1 MIKNFKWTL
10 VLVLSLFGLTA
21 AGLYQDKLFEI
32 SKNLEIFTRIYKE
45 LNSGFVDDLDP
56 NILMKTAID
65 AMVNSLD
72 PYTNYVTE
80 SQVES
85 YRISQDDRY
94 QGIGARV
101 GLIDKEYT
109 IIEPYAGGPAAESGL
124 KAGDKIIAIDGI
136 SIKEKTIEEINTII
150 RGIPGTDVNLTIV
163 KPGKRKKL

>member
-85 YRISQDDRY
+85 YRTVS
-94 QGIGARV
+94 
-101 GLIDKEYT
+101 YT
-109 IIEPYAGGPAAESGL
+109 HLFQSKCYAALPY
-124 KAGDKIIAIDGI
+124 
-136 SIKEKTIEEINTII
+136 
-150 RGIPGTDVNLTIV
+150 LTFCKFNI
-163 KPGKRKKL
+163 